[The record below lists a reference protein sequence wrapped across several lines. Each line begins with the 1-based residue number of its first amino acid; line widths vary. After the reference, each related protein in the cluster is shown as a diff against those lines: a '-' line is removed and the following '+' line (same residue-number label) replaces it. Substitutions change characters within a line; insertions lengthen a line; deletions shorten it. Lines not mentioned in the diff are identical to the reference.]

1 MIQAIL
7 TDIEGTTSSIAFVKD
22 VLFPYAR
29 DHIAEFIHKHNTDAE
44 IRILLDE
51 VCTETGKLLDDEQ
64 IIDQLVRWI
73 DEDRKITPL
82 KTLQGMLWQQGYRD
96 GEITGHIYEDAVE
109 KLKEWK
115 NRQIKLY
122 VYSSGSV
129 AAQKLLFGF
138 SSYGD
143 LTSLFS
149 GYFDTRIGSKQ
160 EPASYGAIAEATGL
174 PAADILFLSDSA
186 EELDAARSAGMPTM
200 QLVRPEDGTQPVGRH
215 PGSKSFA
222 GIDPSAV

>member
-1 MIQAIL
+1 MIRAIL

-29 DHIAEFIHKHNTDAE
+29 DHIAEFIRNHNKDAD
-44 IRILLDE
+44 IRSLLDE
-51 VCTETGKLLDDEQ
+51 VCIEIGKTLDDEQ
-64 IIDQLVRWI
+64 LIDQLVRWI

-82 KTLQGMLWQQGYRD
+82 KTLQGMLWQEGYRD

-115 NRQIKLY
+115 NRQFKLY

-149 GYFDTRIGSKQ
+149 GYFDTRIGSKR
-160 EPASYGAIAEATGL
+160 EPASYGSIAEATGL
-174 PAADILFLSDSA
+174 PAGDILFLSDSV
-186 EELDAARSAGMPTM
+186 EELDAARSAGMLTM
-200 QLVRPEDGTQPVGRH
+200 QLVRPEDGTQPVDRH

-222 GIDPSAV
+222 DIDPSAL

>member
-160 EPASYGAIAEATGL
+160 EPASYATVIHDASIDGDYGRFRSLLPRPDYFVNPPAPIGA
-174 PAADILFLSDSA
+174 
-186 EELDAARSAGMPTM
+186 
-200 QLVRPEDGTQPVGRH
+200 Q
-215 PGSKSFA
+215 
-222 GIDPSAV
+222 